1 MKRFLISFLIIIA
14 LLAVIIAGIFLQ
26 PRDNDDRKTLIAEWE
41 KLARDYQEGKLTR
54 EEYRRAADKL
64 IKRGKN
70 IPRKSCNRR
79 WHTKPCG
86 SK

>member
-1 MKRFLISFLIIIA
+1 MNRFIISFLIGA

-41 KLARDYQEGKLTR
+41 QLARDYQEGKITQ
-54 EEYRRAADKL
+54 EEYVRLADKL
-64 IKRGKN
+64 IERSKN
-70 IPRKSCNRR
+70 IPRKSCNRK

-86 SK
+86 QP

>member
-1 MKRFLISFLIIIA
+1 MKRFVILFLIIIA
-14 LLAVIIAGIFLQ
+14 LLAVIITSLFLQ
-26 PRDNDDRKTLIAEWE
+26 PRDDDRKTLIAEWE
-41 KLARDYQEGKLTR
+41 QLGQAYNEGKLTR

-64 IKRGKN
+64 IERSKN